1 MHLSQD
7 YVAKYLEI
15 NRATLSQ
22 IELGN
27 RKVTVEEIA
36 KLSVL
41 FGVSS
46 DTLLYGETVDMPTV
60 AFARSFDELDD
71 EDKNEIMNLIRF
83 KKMMKDQKTTWLSL
97 HKADTQGDYAELNEC
112 VIKCLLRS
120 SVDLSEVWIKEK

>member
-1 MHLSQD
+1 MKRTNGINERIKEYRTQMHLSQD

-46 DTLLYGETVDMPTV
+46 DT
-60 AFARSFDELDD
+60 
-71 EDKNEIMNLIRF
+71 
-83 KKMMKDQKTTWLSL
+83 
-97 HKADTQGDYAELNEC
+97 
-112 VIKCLLRS
+112 
-120 SVDLSEVWIKEK
+120 